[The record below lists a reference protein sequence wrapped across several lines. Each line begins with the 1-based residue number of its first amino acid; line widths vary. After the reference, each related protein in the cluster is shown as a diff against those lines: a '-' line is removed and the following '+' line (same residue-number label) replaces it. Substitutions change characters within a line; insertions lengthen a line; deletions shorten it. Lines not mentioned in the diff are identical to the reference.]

1 MENQNIS
8 VEELRS
14 RIDGI
19 KSMILSLSVRL
30 EHGIEISIGQYYAK
44 TEKNYRNFSY
54 VFFNNQ
60 NQLTFDIKI
69 KMFER
74 FLNRN
79 FPDIIKNDP
88 DFINRLHRVRKLR
101 NKFAHSIRIPE
112 EELKSFL
119 DKSFFELDF
128 IEEGNTKREQFTWND
143 IKSRLN
149 DLEQLTYR
157 ISEIMS
163 RNFKSETGS
172 KIS

>member
-1 MENQNIS
+1 
-8 VEELRS
+8 
-14 RIDGI
+14 
-19 KSMILSLSVRL
+19 
-30 EHGIEISIGQYYAK
+30 
-44 TEKNYRNFSY
+44 